1 MAKRAGSIADENEQF
16 DTRALIRLSTWGIAA
31 VVAVTTTI
39 FAARSELGTKR
50 VHAAVLSITASPAD
64 PPSAVLGQLMA
75 RTADVER
82 ESRRL
87 SETVRSIGSERERL
101 QVRVGMVE
109 REMGDLTGSITKS
122 LGSQIRAAEPKS
134 APQVVAKATPV
145 LAGPPPVI
153 LAPTSVE
160 AKSVRTITAPPLV
173 TRSEQPPLAA
183 QSSEPEPAPP
193 APAPTAP
200 VATVTLPDLVPLP
213 SPRPSDQTTQAM
225 RNTPAPPAA
234 EATPPAGSPATA
246 AKPDLAKSDMAK
258 VEPVKPAAQADA
270 KAEPEPQPQV
280 ELGLDLGPAL
290 TMARL
295 RERWTAFKSSYAA
308 MAEGMRPVV
317 SVREVGKSRSVE
329 MRLVVGPVPN
339 VYAAA
344 TMCSALSGSQFMCQ
358 PAVFDGQRLAQR

>member
-122 LGSQIRAAEPKS
+122 ADHASFVVTPDKASYSVGDSVTVTATADSGAAFGAGATTSWNHTFVASDAPCPSTVVNPPTTETESTVVVSTPKHKTKTH
-134 APQVVAKATPV
+134 AAAVTPTV
-145 LAGPPPVI
+145 
-153 LAPTSVE
+153 VE
-160 AKSVRTITAPPLV
+160 AGLV
-173 TRSEQPPLAA
+173 STSTNDLRGEQGLALM
-183 QSSEPEPAPP
+183 
-193 APAPTAP
+193 
-200 VATVTLPDLVPLP
+200 VAGMVMLVG
-213 SPRPSDQTTQAM
+213 
-225 RNTPAPPAA
+225 
-234 EATPPAGSPATA
+234 AGG
-246 AKPDLAKSDMAK
+246 
-258 VEPVKPAAQADA
+258 
-270 KAEPEPQPQV
+270 
-280 ELGLDLGPAL
+280 LGL
-290 TMARL
+290 RV
-295 RERWTAFKSSYAA
+295 R
-308 MAEGMRPVV
+308 
-317 SVREVGKSRSVE
+317 SVASRS
-329 MRLVVGPVPN
+329 
-339 VYAAA
+339 
-344 TMCSALSGSQFMCQ
+344 
-358 PAVFDGQRLAQR
+358 